1 MAAAY
6 EKWWEDVYPVMIER
20 GGDLEMKWDKKLFEK
35 KPPAKSK
42 EAEDSKAE
50 KETLGEKNLN
60 S

>member
-6 EKWWEDVYPVMIER
+6 DKWWDDVYPVMIER

-35 KPPAKSK
+35 KPPAKPQQTQESK
-42 EAEDSKAE
+42 GK
-50 KETLGEKNLN
+50 KNLN